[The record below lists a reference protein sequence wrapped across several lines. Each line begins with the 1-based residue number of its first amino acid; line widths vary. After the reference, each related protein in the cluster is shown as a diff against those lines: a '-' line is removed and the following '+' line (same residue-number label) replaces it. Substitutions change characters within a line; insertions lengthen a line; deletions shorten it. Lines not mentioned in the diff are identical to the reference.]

1 MTIQLTFTP
10 EIQEAL
16 HYERYHHPVPLVQRR
31 MEVLWLKS
39 HGLAHG
45 QIALLAGVS
54 ENTMRDYFD
63 LYTAGG
69 LEQLKE
75 VNLYRPTSALAAHT
89 TTLEAYFRDQPP
101 ATIKE
106 AQHEIETLT
115 GIKRSETQVR
125 TFLKKKLHLR
135 CRKVGMIPAKAD
147 PEQQASFLKAEL
159 EPRLAEA
166 QAGQRA
172 VFFVDAAH
180 FVLAPFLGFLWSL
193 VRVFIQAPAGRQ
205 RFNVLGALNAVTH
218 ELITVTN
225 DTYITAESVCE
236 LLRKLADLHLSVPIT
251 LILDNARY
259 QKCAVVL
266 ATAASLHIELCYL
279 PAYSPNLNL
288 IERLWKFVKKQS
300 LYSQYY
306 ADFATFK
313 TAITD
318 CLSQTHTTHKEA
330 LDSLLTLRF
339 QTFEKAQSVTV

>member
-54 ENTMRDYFD
+54 ENTLRDYFD

-75 VNLYRPTSALAAHT
+75 VNLYRPTSTLAAHT

-106 AQHEIETLT
+106 AQHAIETLT

-135 CRKVGMIPAKAD
+135 CRKVGMIPAKAA

-218 ELITVTN
+218 QLITVTN